1 MGYSIVLWFTSG
13 LIKQPLEILYTDWA
27 VLIGLVYT
35 MLPYMILPLY
45 SSLEKLNPA
54 FKEAARDLGA
64 SPSQT
69 FLKITLPLSS
79 SGIIAGMILVF
90 IPSLG
95 LFFIPDILGGS
106 KSFDPWF
113 ANQRS
118 VFDH

>member
-1 MGYSIVLWFTSG
+1 MGCA
-13 LIKQPLEILYTDWA
+13 DWTGVHHVA
-27 VLIGLVYT
+27 VHDSTFVFK
-35 MLPYMILPLY
+35 
-45 SSLEKLNPA
+45 SEKLNPA